1 MKKVLRILFDTA
13 WGAPALLAFVLVL
26 GDLRSIFAAPLSH
39 CGTLCFLLDVSLE
52 VLPVVAG
59 FILLV
64 AFVLSL
70 VRRNWQGLKML
81 GLVLAVLFGLGAL
94 RVPVMLAHERVSQH
108 FSGNAQYSPR
118 AEAPPPS
125 RSGDAASPRRA
136 GLTRGATES
145 RIPQGGRCGIL
156 ARLFAR
162 GNGRQGRRIFFSA
175 LNRAGSGW

>member
-1 MKKVLRILFDTA
+1 MVQGVEISGRGFDKGGTDGQDACAMKKVLRILFDTA

-26 GDLRSIFAAPLSH
+26 GDLRFIFAAPLSH

-94 RVPVMLAHERVSQH
+94 RVPVMLAHERVPQH

-118 AEAPPPS
+118 
-125 RSGDAASPRRA
+125 R
-136 GLTRGATES
+136 
-145 RIPQGGRCGIL
+145 
-156 ARLFAR
+156 
-162 GNGRQGRRIFFSA
+162 
-175 LNRAGSGW
+175 